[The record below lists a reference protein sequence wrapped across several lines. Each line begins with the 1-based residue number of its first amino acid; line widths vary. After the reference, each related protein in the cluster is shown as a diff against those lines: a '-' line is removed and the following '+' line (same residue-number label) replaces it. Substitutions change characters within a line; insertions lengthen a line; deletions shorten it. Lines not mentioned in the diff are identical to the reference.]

1 MFGDNIQSLIF
12 NENNAYFVKKSHR
25 KWLQHTLKKNLW
37 RKKLNFGEHMFES
50 ESNSK
55 LPDPNKCRILSTGN
69 NLEPDSNLF
78 NTENWLVFLKIF
90 NLGPI
95 LTDKTSFAN
104 FCVFAKIFAK
114 SVCQRDQPLCWQV
127 VSIVNIYT
135 LTSCQSSQRLRWHCV
150 GAVIDYADKCR
161 NRRWLHGHV
170 VGVVVVYADMASEK
184 SLITRTLSVNFESF
198 SQILKEQSGEKT
210 KKVLWCFYKTVNNN
224 LKTRKC
230 PYPKKKLRVWVVIDY
245 ADTRFLN
252 FVIEDLREKEKVCK
266 TLGRIFK
273 QKHMV
278 ENLVKLSLKGSRS
291 QNHEAG
297 SGSDAF

>member
-1 MFGDNIQSLIF
+1 
-12 NENNAYFVKKSHR
+12 
-25 KWLQHTLKKNLW
+25 
-37 RKKLNFGEHMFES
+37 MFES

-69 NLEPDSNLF
+69 NLEPDCNLF

-114 SVCQRDQPLCWQV
+114 SVCQRDQPLCWHV

-135 LTSCQSSQRLRWHCV
+135 LTS
-150 GAVIDYADKCR
+150 CR

-198 SQILKEQSGEKT
+198 SQILKEQSG
-210 KKVLWCFYKTVNNN
+210 
-224 LKTRKC
+224 
-230 PYPKKKLRVWVVIDY
+230 KKLKRYSGVF
-245 ADTRFLN
+245 T
-252 FVIEDLREKEKVCK
+252 
-266 TLGRIFK
+266 
-273 QKHMV
+273 
-278 ENLVKLSLKGSRS
+278 KLLIII
-291 QNHEAG
+291 
-297 SGSDAF
+297 